1 MAKAFSEEEKLKIK
15 EKIMENAL
23 DMFHEKGSRA
33 LSIAELTKRV
43 GIAQGSFF

>member
-23 DMFHEKGSRA
+23 DMFHEKG
-33 LSIAELTKRV
+33 
-43 GIAQGSFF
+43 